1 MRELE
6 DRIRQEGTVRP
17 GNVLKVDTFLNHGC
31 DVALYEHMGAEWA
44 RRLNNAQVDK
54 VLTIEASGIGL
65 ACMTAQALG
74 HPLVVFARKSEST
87 NLDGSQWRTRV
98 HSYTHN
104 RDYNVIV
111 EQRLLQPGENVVIV
125 DDFLANGAAVE
136 GLLDICKQ
144 AGAQVVAVCI
154 AIEKAFQPGGASL
167 REHGIRVE
175 SLARIAS
182 MDAAAGTVTFL
193 SDESEEQ

>member
-1 MRELE
+1 MHELE
-6 DRIRQEGTVRP
+6 ERIQHDGTVRP
-17 GNVLKVDTFLNHGC
+17 GDVLKVDTFLNHGC
-31 DVALYEHMGAEWA
+31 DITLYEHMAAEWA
-44 RRLNNAQVDK
+44 RRLSGEHIDT

-65 ACMTAQALG
+65 ACMTAHALG
-74 HPLVVFARKSEST
+74 DPLVVFARKSEST

-111 EQRLLQPGENVVIV
+111 EQCLIKPGDHIVIV

-144 AGAQVVAVCI
+144 AGATVVAVCI

-167 REHGIRVE
+167 RERGIRVE
-175 SLARIAS
+175 SLARVAA
-182 MDAAAGTVTFL
+182 MDATTGSITFL
-193 SDESEEQ
+193 PDESEE